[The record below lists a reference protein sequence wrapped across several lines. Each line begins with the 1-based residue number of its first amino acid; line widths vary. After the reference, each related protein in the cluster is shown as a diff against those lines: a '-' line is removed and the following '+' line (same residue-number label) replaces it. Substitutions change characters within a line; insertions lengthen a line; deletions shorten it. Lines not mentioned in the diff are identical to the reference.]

1 MIKIFY
7 KHFETTGRVEFRRT
21 CSQCRDEL
29 LPTLIERVYGWR
41 VGEYRLGVAE
51 HGKPCFVESPAPAYF
66 NISHSGGIWL
76 CAFSDA
82 EDGDIG
88 IDIERVERARM
99 SVAEYAFSAGERELL
114 LRAVGERDVHAD
126 CAEGGTVDNA
136 VSEGSVSGGGGEVA
150 GEASKREASLFFRFW
165 TAKEAYAKLLGS
177 GISCELLSTHELRT
191 AGNPQILDEHK
202 VVGEIYSPDEFRFSI
217 DSLSVNDSARG
228 TTSQLGGCIFD
239 VTTGERKAQIT
250 LCHIADGY
258 ICSLCTVAPPH
269 SIEITP
275 L

>member
-1 MIKIFY
+1 M
-7 KHFETTGRVEFRRT
+7 GRVEFRRT
-21 CSQCRDEL
+21 CSQCRCEL
-29 LPTLIERVYGWR
+29 LPSLIERVYGWC

-51 HGKPCFVESPAPAYF
+51 HGKPCFVESPSPAFF

-99 SVAEYAFSAGERELL
+99 SVAEYAFSASEREALQNKPLL
-114 LRAVGERDVHAD
+114 FSH
-126 CAEGGTVDNA
+126 
-136 VSEGSVSGGGGEVA
+136 
-150 GEASKREASLFFRFW
+150 FW

-177 GISCELLSTHELRT
+177 GISRELLSTHELRT
-191 AGNPQILDEHK
+191 NYI
-202 VVGEIYSPDEFRFSI
+202 V
-217 DSLSVNDSARG
+217 
-228 TTSQLGGCIFD
+228 D
-239 VTTGERKAQIT
+239 VATGERRAQIT
-250 LCHIADGY
+250 LCTIAEGY
-258 ICSLCTVAPPH
+258 ICSLCTIAPPH

>member
-29 LPTLIERVYGWR
+29 LPSLIERVYGWR

-66 NISHSGGIWL
+66 NISHSGSIWL
-76 CAFSDA
+76 CAFSGA

-88 IDIERVERARM
+88 IDIERVEAPRM

-126 CAEGGTVDNA
+126 CAEGGAVDKA
-136 VSEGSVSGGGGEVA
+136 ISESLVSGDGGEVA
-150 GEASKREASLFFRFW
+150 GEASKREAALFFRFW

-177 GISCELLSTHELRT
+177 GISRELLSTHELRLT
-191 AGNPQILDEHK
+191 GKPLAGGD
-202 VVGEIYSPDEFRFSI
+202 
-217 DSLSVNDSARG
+217 LSSEGAPLNSYIV
-228 TTSQLGGCIFD
+228 D

-269 SIEITP
+269 AIEITP